1 MLNVSSPLFLDILH
15 FPVCSCSCL
24 SALFNNSDR
33 VYSLV
38 CLSLFAMLFVFC
50 LHSICLLVSLSNTF
64 AVLINFHDYTFV
76 LVKIRNQIT
85 FLSYKNLSTLLCI
98 WQTIVVLCV
107 VYSPQTL
114 NVFVKLF
121 RFPVCLTS
129 KINPLKLSS
138 CQNSRWLWKLNNRHL
153 PRSCHKCIFVT

>member
-1 MLNVSSPLFLDILH
+1 MSVCIIQYSS
-15 FPVCSCSCL
+15 
-24 SALFNNSDR
+24 
-33 VYSLV
+33 V
-38 CLSLFAMLFVFC
+38 CLCLLFVFC
-50 LHSICLLVSLSNTF
+50 LHSICFRLVSLSNTF
-64 AVLINFHDYTFV
+64 AVLINFHVNAFV

-85 FLSYKNLSTLLCI
+85 FLSYKNLSALCI
-98 WQTIVVLCV
+98 WQTIGVLCF
-107 VYSPQTL
+107 VYPSQRL

-121 RFPVCLTS
+121 RFGVSLTS